1 MESRRK
7 RNWKGWMKAAV
18 SVVTSLAIVMMEVP
32 GASYG
37 LMVRAAGDSEQL
49 VEEGELSQTSGEELH
64 DTCQSELSM
73 PAFHPAPVTVNGVT
87 IAVSAPEGVFPAD
100 ARLFVEALQVTA
112 QNEVD
117 KAVETERSESVNVA
131 ASYTFDIC
139 VLDAEG
145 NELQPA
151 DGSKVKVSFA
161 LAEVAD
167 GNLETN
173 VYHVKEN
180 EVTGELEAEA
190 LAVTQEITEA
200 TGEET
205 TAVVETDGFSYYTV
219 EFTYHDMQYVLP
231 GDDSVALAAILNFV
245 GLSGDVEG
253 ASVSNAEL
261 FSVSNE
267 NGEFVVTS
275 HQPFTSTE
283 WLRVVIAGVEYEITV
298 TDGWE
303 RIDFINENG
312 DDDYYN
318 YFFNLES
325 SDDKEGFTLN
335 DNGTHNRYAVK
346 PGKSATFNNR
356 IAVEGN
362 VVLILGDGATLT
374 FNRGLRVAPGNTLTI
389 YRQSAGTGK
398 LIANVN
404 QSYEDAN
411 NYAAIGGNGSE
422 GCGTINIY
430 GGNITATAIEGAG
443 IGSGADYD
451 SWNGYKGGGTIT
463 INGGT
468 VTATN
473 HGMSAGIGG
482 GRDDRKECTITI
494 NGGTVNATG
503 GISSVGYCFAAGIG
517 GGYFGG
523 TATITINGGTV
534 NATGGSIGGS
544 NGTPGIGCG
553 EDSMGATIT
562 INGGTITATAGGS
575 AEAIG
580 KAAYKQKQPQVVK
593 LSINAGAKV
602 TAGESASDAAPV
614 YADERIG
621 ACSNRYVKITPCT
634 SHDPNARE
642 CMWCVKSL
650 AAYETYVD
658 ATGVTQPKVQAKDV
672 TELAAELNNEWF
684 AVRSNV
690 TVNSRI
696 NVKGN
701 VNLILCNGVEL
712 KAENGIHVPSGSS
725 LTIWAQSLDSNV
737 AGKLTVPTGE
747 SGASGIGGND
757 NENGGSIT
765 FNGGVVNVVGG
776 SDGSGIGG
784 GKDGNG
790 GTVKINGGNL
800 TIKAGDSGSEVSGGA
815 GIGGGRYGSGG
826 TVVITGGTVHV
837 TGHSW
842 GAGIGGGGGAG
853 YSNTTTD
860 GGAGGTV
867 TISGGTVYANG
878 GHRAA
883 GIGGANGSEGGT
895 VEITG
900 GLVVATTD
908 SVDDA
913 QAIGHGEHNDNA
925 GTLTLG
931 DDEHVYAG
939 KNEGSSKKAAEAD
952 RVSAC
957 QNNKYAKIVTIKPL
971 NLSTDA
977 SGIYQIKNRTDFEEL
992 ARFVHDGGETAELS
1006 FMQTADVND
1015 AVTAMVGTGENPFRG
1030 TYDGKGKRL
1039 TVNLAG
1045 AESEY
1050 YVAPFSHV
1058 DGATIKN
1065 LKVSGIVK
1073 GYMHPAGLVGLMDG
1087 TGNTITNVLVET
1099 NVTVTGTHGGGVVG
1113 HGHNSSATLEGV
1125 VFTGSVSGG
1134 QHVGALWGWSDIAN
1148 VTLKNCFEDGTYT
1161 GTGVNPVGI
1170 GGTSGK
1176 TISNILYK
1184 STPVGTPD
1192 SNWSGAGAKAYRIT
1206 SKEPATFY
1214 VTDVTVYGAE
1224 DFVGT
1229 YFTGGLSFDGKYYG
1243 GQGQDISLEMSYGG
1257 TVPDGCEVQYVVD
1270 GGSLEK
1276 TDTGYVLHMPAQDV
1290 TISAKISATYPL
1302 YVGGVQV
1309 KADNC
1314 DKLDVNHWS
1323 YDSDS
1328 NTLTLQDYEF
1338 VGQGYVYSK
1347 DQGAIIYYEG
1357 DQDLTITLLGTNRI
1371 TPDGTSYGDSGIV
1384 SKKADCT
1391 LIFNGS
1397 GNLFIESTGENYNAA
1412 IYAFGSVVVDCSG
1425 QFYVGNNDSDYGIV
1439 VDTTRKTV
1447 TIGTGVKQFQARGYV
1462 RGISGTV
1469 INNVEGTGYDK
1480 FDRLT
1485 RLTVNATG
1493 TALDDYKKVTFP
1505 VGDYKVVFLPGEG
1518 GSGSMEEQEVFEGET
1533 FTFPECKFT
1542 APEGMGFSKW
1552 EMSGVD
1558 VIGMPGGTEV
1568 IVNNCASGG
1577 IITVTA
1583 KWTDMTDS
1591 EILTDC
1597 KGKTLDF
1604 NGKAWQLVT
1613 KGSAIG
1619 GKMNYAI
1626 GTDDQTAP
1634 AAGWQETI
1642 PEGTLGGTY
1651 YVWYKVKGDSLHYD
1665 SDAKCA
1671 VTTIKAIELT
1681 AYVEDR
1687 EAEYN
1692 GSLQQGSSEVM
1703 FTGLLEG
1710 HTAEISYN
1718 PASGK
1723 LVGVYEGTFDKA
1735 SFKVVDADG
1744 NDVTGGYML
1753 TTVTPGK
1760 LTVKNRTTKYY
1771 IYVTMNYYSDQY
1783 DGFEHTVSGYQKEY
1797 TRDGNKFTVEGYE
1810 TSTVSRM
1817 YVGKTAVVVT
1827 GTPVVRD
1834 EEGNDVTAQFTVT
1847 HDEGYVEIKKCK
1859 LGIVITSQSKSFD
1872 YDGQEHFCNRYEVSV
1887 PADPWETLGNEG
1899 TTEFLLNGKDYLR
1912 ITPTASGVTDVGS
1925 YSGNNTFIWQMDH
1938 ADQYDLTVT
1947 CNYGTISVNPKA
1959 VKVTAQSKE
1968 FTYDGKAHGH
1978 AEYDVEGLVGSDA
1991 ITAVVTGAITY
2002 PTESPVVNKLVSY
2015 EFTKGEAKNYTV
2027 TCVDGE
2033 LTMGKAFSGLTIY
2046 NAVTSGMASGRD
2058 YEFSFTV
2065 TLDDTSVNGTYGDL
2079 TFTDGVASIALKGGE
2094 SATASGL
2101 SVGVGYVVTQA
2112 KAPGFTTTKSGD
2124 VGTIS
2129 VTPAQAEFTN
2139 VRKITEAEGEI
2150 KAKVNLTGREWM
2162 DGDSFTFTISAI
2174 GTTPKPEKTSVTV
2187 TKNSLDY
2194 AESFGKI
2201 TFAEEGTYAY
2211 TVSMTKKG
2219 ENINGV
2225 AYDSTDKIVTIK
2237 VKNDG
2242 NGHLVADGTELMQT
2256 AEFTNAYHATGSVT
2270 ISASVAA
2277 DEALGDRSFMFELL
2291 DKDGKVLQ
2299 TGKSIKQGETGNY
2312 TAINYDQA
2320 EAGRTYT
2327 YKVRQVIPEGAIHM
2341 STSRYVMDG
2350 VNYDGEIKEVT
2361 VTVTDNGDGT
2371 LSITCSGSPAT
2382 FTNKIEIHEV
2392 TASVADAKA
2401 EYNGSEQEGNT
2412 KVTFEGLLDGHVASI
2427 IYTPSE
2433 GSQANSYDNGSFDS
2447 SSFKVVDGGGKDV
2460 TAYYALGTLT
2470 AGRLTIEP
2478 RKVTVSVRDE
2488 TREYNGSEQAGST
2501 DVTFGNVVLGQTATI
2516 SYVPAKGTLVN
2527 TYGNGSFDKNSFRV
2541 VDGEGKDVTANYV
2554 PGTLTAGKLTVT
2566 DRSEKYQ
2573 IMVTANS
2580 NTANVYDGNEK
2591 SAAGFETLRFT
2602 VDGNVYVVEG
2612 LTTSD
2617 PRSINVCNL
2626 ENAIS
2631 GTAIVRD
2638 GQGNDVTA
2646 QFIVKTTNGKL
2657 EITARTVTVVADG
2670 KIKDT
2675 EKKDPKLTYT
2685 VSGLLGSDS
2694 LTGELTR
2701 QTGELP
2707 GTYAILQGTL
2717 KAGDNYRIHYIG
2729 AYLIIL
2735 QGDYL
2740 DPLRELLKYA
2750 ISLGGERTVTWDKG
2764 TGLTYDIMK
2773 TLQDHPQLTLVFQ
2786 YNFANVS
2793 YEVTIR
2799 GKDVVTDPD
2808 VPWYGPMNLYG
2819 RYGLRISSFNP
2830 STGER
2835 TYRVVR
2841 GDNLTKI
2848 ARRFNVTV
2856 DWLVKKNL
2864 IKNPNLIWAN
2874 QMLKY

>member
-1 MESRRK
+1 MSKRYGKRTGSRILSI
-7 RNWKGWMKAAV
+7 V
-18 SVVTSLAIVMMEVP
+18 LSLVMMLTTVDVFSIP
-32 GASYG
+32 
-37 LMVRAAGDSEQL
+37 MVAKAIETSDAATCEGEIMACANLVGRAWKSEDEFEFTISSLGESPLPEMTQVTVTKDSAGYTESFGKITFTEAGQYEYVISESHKGEYLGGITYDSSDRTVTIKVKED
-49 VEEGELSQTSGEELH
+49 EEGNL
-64 DTCQSELSM
+64 
-73 PAFHPAPVTVNGVT
+73 
-87 IAVSAPEGVFPAD
+87 
-100 ARLFVEALQVTA
+100 
-112 QNEVD
+112 
-117 KAVETERSESVNVA
+117 
-131 ASYTFDIC
+131 
-139 VLDAEG
+139 
-145 NELQPA
+145 
-151 DGSKVKVSFA
+151 
-161 LAEVAD
+161 VAD
-167 GNLETN
+167 GT
-173 VYHVKEN
+173 
-180 EVTGELEAEA
+180 EL
-190 LAVTQEITEA
+190 VQ
-200 TGEET
+200 
-205 TAVVETDGFSYYTV
+205 TAVFTNTSIESIPYLDPTD
-219 EFTYHDMQYVLP
+219 
-231 GDDSVALAAILNFV
+231 
-245 GLSGDVEG
+245 EG
-253 ASVSNAEL
+253 NANKTQADYD
-261 FSVSNE
+261 F
-267 NGEFVVTS
+267 
-275 HQPFTSTE
+275 
-283 WLRVVIAGVEYEITV
+283 V
-298 TDGWE
+298 TDGTTE
-303 RIDFINENG
+303 M
-312 DDDYYN
+312 
-318 YFFNLES
+318 
-325 SDDKEGFTLN
+325 T
-335 DNGTHNRYAVK
+335 
-346 PGKSATFNNR
+346 
-356 IAVEGN
+356 
-362 VVLILGDGATLT
+362 
-374 FNRGLRVAPGNTLTI
+374 
-389 YRQSAGTGK
+389 TGWY
-398 LIANVN
+398 V
-404 QSYEDAN
+404 
-411 NYAAIGGNGSE
+411 
-422 GCGTINIY
+422 
-430 GGNITATAIEGAG
+430 
-443 IGSGADYD
+443 
-451 SWNGYKGGGTIT
+451 
-463 INGGT
+463 
-468 VTATN
+468 
-473 HGMSAGIGG
+473 
-482 GRDDRKECTITI
+482 
-494 NGGTVNATG
+494 VNA
-503 GISSVGYCFAAGIG
+503 
-517 GGYFGG
+517 
-523 TATITINGGTV
+523 
-534 NATGGSIGGS
+534 
-544 NGTPGIGCG
+544 
-553 EDSMGATIT
+553 
-562 INGGTITATAGGS
+562 
-575 AEAIG
+575 
-580 KAAYKQKQPQVVK
+580 
-593 LSINAGAKV
+593 
-602 TAGESASDAAPV
+602 
-614 YADERIG
+614 
-621 ACSNRYVKITPCT
+621 
-634 SHDPNARE
+634 
-642 CMWCVKSL
+642 
-650 AAYETYVD
+650 
-658 ATGVTQPKVQAKDV
+658 
-672 TELAAELNNEWF
+672 
-684 AVRSNV
+684 NV
-690 TVNSRI
+690 TVEKRI
-696 NVKGN
+696 TVSGN
-701 VNLILCNGVEL
+701 VNLILCDGAELTASAGV
-712 KAENGIHVPSGSS
+712 NVPEGNS
-725 LTIWAQSLDSNV
+725 LTVWAQSLSENT
-737 AGKLTVPTGE
+737 AGKLTATTPGQYQ
-747 SGASGIGGND
+747 AGIGGNSG
-757 NENGGSIT
+757 ESCGTVTINGGT
-765 FNGGVVNVVGG
+765 MNATGGKWGP
-776 SDGSGIGG
+776 GIGG
-784 GKDGNG
+784 GGWMNNDMVAGYGGDVTITG
-790 GTVKINGGNL
+790 GTVTAIGGQQSAGIGGGLYGDGGKVTISGGTVTANGGDEGVPV
-800 TIKAGDSGSEVSGGA
+800 TGGA
-815 GIGGGRYGSGG
+815 GIGGGGCEVSSLKGGDGG
-826 TVVITGGTVHV
+826 TVIITGGTVYAN
-837 TGHSW
+837 GFSW
-842 GAGIGGGGGAG
+842 AAGIGGGGGTGNAATT
-853 YSNTTTD
+853 SN
-860 GGAGGTV
+860 GGKGGNV
-867 TISGGTVYANG
+867 LISGGTVYANG

-883 GIGGANGSEGGT
+883 GIGGANGAPGGT
-895 VEITG
+895 VTITG
-900 GLVVATTD
+900 GLVVATAISKTN
-908 SVDDA
+908 A
-913 QAIGHGEHNDNA
+913 QAIGHGEHNEEA

-931 DDEHVYAG
+931 DDEMVYAG
-939 KNEGSSKKAAEAD
+939 NSEGNAMATATAD

-957 QNNKYAKIVTIKPL
+957 QNNKYAKIVTVKPL
-971 NLSTDA
+971 NLSTDEN
-977 SGIYQIKNRTDFEEL
+977 GIYQIKNASDFDEL
-992 ARFVHDGGETAELS
+992 ARFVRDGGETAGLN
-1006 FMQTADVND
+1006 FMQTADIND
-1015 AVTAMVGTGENPFRG
+1015 AVAVMVGTSENPFRG
-1030 TYDGKGKRL
+1030 TYDGDNKKL
-1039 TVNLAG
+1039 SVNLTG
-1045 AESEY
+1045 AEAEY

-1058 DGATIKN
+1058 SGATITN
-1065 LKVSGIVK
+1065 LKVSGSVK

-1113 HGHNSSATLEGV
+1113 HGHDSTATLEGV

-1134 QHVGALWGWSDIAN
+1134 QHVGALWGWSDSAN

-1176 TISNILYK
+1176 TISNVLYK

-1192 SNWSGAGAKAYRIT
+1192 SNWSGAGAKAYLIT
-1206 SKEPATFY
+1206 VKKPAQGFFNNAIGYVSSGALFY
-1214 VTDVTVYGAE
+1214 
-1224 DFVGT
+1224 
-1229 YFTGGLSFDGKYYG
+1229 TGGLTNNGIGYAG
-1243 GQGQDISLEMSYGG
+1243 EGLSLSLGLEYQE

-1276 TDTGYVLHMPAQDV
+1276 TDTGYVLHVPAQDV

-1309 KADNC
+1309 KTDNF

-1323 YDSDS
+1323 YDPDS

-1397 GNLFIESTGENYNAA
+1397 GNLFIESTGEPLAYYDAA
-1412 IYAFGSVVVDCSG
+1412 IDVNGSVVVDCSG
-1425 QFYVGNNDSDYGIV
+1425 QFYVGNNDANEGIF
-1439 VDTTRKTV
+1439 VDTGKTV

-1462 RGISGTV
+1462 KGIGGTV

-1597 KGKTLDF
+1597 EGKTLVFD
-1604 NGKAWQLVT
+1604 GKARQLVT

-1692 GSLQQGSSEVM
+1692 GSLQQGSSEVT

-1744 NDVTGGYML
+1744 NDVTGGYVL

-1771 IYVTMNYYSDQY
+1771 INVTMNYYSDWY
-1783 DGFEHTVSGYQKEY
+1783 DSCEHTVSGYQKEY

-1810 TSTVSRM
+1810 TSTVSRT
-1817 YVGKTAVVVT
+1817 YVGKTDVVVT

-1847 HDEGYVEIKKCK
+1847 HGEGFVEIKKCK
-1859 LGIVITSQSKSFD
+1859 LGIVITSQSKSFN
-1872 YDGQEHFCNRYEVSV
+1872 YDGQEHLYNRYEVSV
-1887 PADPWETLGNEG
+1887 PADPWKTLGNEG

-1912 ITPTASGVTDVGS
+1912 ITPTASGVTDVES
-1925 YSGNNTFIWQMDH
+1925 YDKNNTFIYQMDH

-1959 VKVTAQSKE
+1959 VVITAQSRE
-1968 FTYDGKAHGH
+1968 FPYNGLAQSWDR
-1978 AEYDVEGLVGSDA
+1978 YDVEGLVGEDA
-1991 ITAVVTGAITY
+1991 VMAVVTGTITN
-2002 PTESPVVNKLVSY
+2002 PAESPVVNKVESY
-2015 EFTKGEAKNYTV
+2015 EFTKGTAKNYTV

-2033 LTMGKAFSGLTIY
+2033 LTMKKTSELKIS
-2046 NAVTSGMASGRD
+2046 NLVTSSMASDLDR
-2058 YEFSFTV
+2058 EFSFTV
-2065 TLDDTSVNGTYGDL
+2065 ILDDTSVNGTYGDL
-2079 TFTDGVASIALKGGE
+2079 TFRNGVAECRLKGGE
-2094 SATASGL
+2094 SATSSGL
-2101 SVGVGYVVTQA
+2101 SVGMGYVVTQEEA
-2112 KAPGFTTTKSGD
+2112 DGFTTIKSGD
-2124 VGTIS
+2124 SGTIS

-2201 TFAEEGTYAY
+2201 TFTEEGTYAY

-2219 ENINGV
+2219 ETINGV

-2242 NGHLVADGTELMQT
+2242 NGHLVADGTELVQT

-2277 DEALGDRSFMFELL
+2277 DEALGDQSFTFELL
-2291 DKDGKVLQ
+2291 DKDGMVLQ
-2299 TGKSIKQGETGNY
+2299 TGKSIKQGETGNF

-2427 IYTPSE
+2427 SYTPSK
-2433 GSQANSYDNGSFDS
+2433 GSLANSYDNGSFD
-2447 SSFKVVDGGGKDV
+2447 
-2460 TAYYALGTLT
+2460 
-2470 AGRLTIEP
+2470 
-2478 RKVTVSVRDE
+2478 
-2488 TREYNGSEQAGST
+2488 
-2501 DVTFGNVVLGQTATI
+2501 
-2516 SYVPAKGTLVN
+2516 
-2527 TYGNGSFDKNSFRV
+2527 KNSFNV

-2554 PGTLTAGKLTVT
+2554 LGALTAGKLTIT

-2638 GQGNDVTA
+2638 VQGNDVTA

-2729 AYLIIL
+2729 AYLTIL

-2773 TLQDHPQLTLVFQ
+2773 TLQDHPQLTLIFR

-2793 YEVTIR
+2793 YEVTIQ

>member
-404 QSYEDAN
+404 QSYEDAK

-430 GGNITATAIEGAG
+430 GGNITATAIDGAG
-443 IGSGADYD
+443 IGSGANYD

-503 GISSVGYCFAAGIG
+503 GISSIGYCFAAGIG

-580 KAAYKQKQPQVVK
+580 KAAYKQNQPQVVK
-593 LSINAGAKV
+593 LSINAGEKV

-1276 TDTGYVLHMPAQDV
+1276 TDTGYVLHVPAQDV
-1290 TISAKISATYPL
+1290 TISAIISATYPL

-1309 KADNC
+1309 KTDNF

-1323 YDSDS
+1323 YDPDS

-1397 GNLFIESTGENYNAA
+1397 GNLFIESTGEPLADYNAA

-1597 KGKTLDF
+1597 KGKTLVFD
-1604 NGKAWQLVT
+1604 GKARQLVT

-1681 AYVEDR
+1681 AYIEDR

-1692 GSLQQGSSEVM
+1692 GSLQQGRSEVT
-1703 FTGLLEG
+1703 FTDLLEG

-1744 NDVTGGYML
+1744 NDVTGGYVL

-1760 LTVKNRTTKYY
+1760 LTVKNRTTKYF
-1771 IYVTMNYYSDQY
+1771 INVSMNYYSDQY
-1783 DGFEHTVSGYQKEY
+1783 DGREHTVSGYQKEY

-1810 TSTVSRM
+1810 TSTVSRT
-1817 YVGKTAVVVT
+1817 YVGKTDVVVT

-1847 HDEGYVEIKKCK
+1847 HDEGFVEIKKCK

-1872 YDGQEHFCNRYEVSV
+1872 YDGQEHFYNRYEVSV
-1887 PADPWETLGNEG
+1887 PADPWKTLGNEG

-1925 YSGNNTFIWQMDH
+1925 YSGNNTFTWQMDH

-1959 VKVTAQSKE
+1959 VVITAQSEE

-1978 AEYDVEGLVGSDA
+1978 AEYDVEGLVGEDA

-2129 VTPAQAEFTN
+2129 YTPA
-2139 VRKITEAEGEI
+2139 
-2150 KAKVNLTGREWM
+2150 
-2162 DGDSFTFTISAI
+2162 
-2174 GTTPKPEKTSVTV
+2174 
-2187 TKNSLDY
+2187 
-2194 AESFGKI
+2194 
-2201 TFAEEGTYAY
+2201 
-2211 TVSMTKKG
+2211 
-2219 ENINGV
+2219 
-2225 AYDSTDKIVTIK
+2225 
-2237 VKNDG
+2237 
-2242 NGHLVADGTELMQT
+2242 T
-2256 AEFTNAYHATGSVT
+2256 AEFTNAYGATGSVM
-2270 ISASVAA
+2270 ISMSVAA
-2277 DEALGDRSFMFELL
+2277 NATLGDRTFTFELQ
-2291 DKDGKVLQ
+2291 DEDGAILQ
-2299 TGKSIKQGETGNY
+2299 TSSTVKQGETINFD
-2312 TAINYDQA
+2312 TINYDLA
-2320 EAGRTYT
+2320 DAGKTIT
-2327 YKVRQVIPEGAIHM
+2327 YKIRQVIPASAVDAGNK
-2341 STSRYVMDG
+2341 RYVLDG
-2350 VNYDGEIKEVT
+2350 VSYDGETKEVT

-2371 LSITCSGSPAT
+2371 LNVICNGSPAI
-2382 FTNKIEIHEV
+2382 FTNENITREV
-2392 TASVADAKA
+2392 NVFVADREA
-2401 EYNGSEQEGNT
+2401 EYNGSEQKGNT

-2478 RKVTVSVRDE
+2478 REVTASVGDE
-2488 TREYNGSEQAGST
+2488 TREYNGSEQTGST
-2501 DVTFGNVVLGQTATI
+2501 GVVFENIVLGQTAI
-2516 SYVPAKGTLVN
+2516 IGYVPPKGMLVN
-2527 TYGNGSFDKNSFRV
+2527 AYDNGSFDKNSFNV

-2554 PGTLTAGKLTVT
+2554 LGALTAGKLTIT

-2717 KAGDNYRIHYIG
+2717 KAGDNYRIHYVG

-2773 TLQDHPQLTLVFQ
+2773 TLQDHPQLTLIFQ

>member
-1 MESRRK
+1 MSKRYGKRTGSRILSI
-7 RNWKGWMKAAV
+7 V
-18 SVVTSLAIVMMEVP
+18 LSLVMMLTTVDVFSIP
-32 GASYG
+32 MVAKASETSDAATCEG
-37 LMVRAAGDSEQL
+37 EIMACANLVGRAWKSEDEFEFTISSLGESPLPEMTQVTVTKDSAGYTESFGKITFTEAGQYEYVISESHKGEYLGGITYDSSDRTVTIKVKED
-49 VEEGELSQTSGEELH
+49 EEGNL
-64 DTCQSELSM
+64 
-73 PAFHPAPVTVNGVT
+73 
-87 IAVSAPEGVFPAD
+87 
-100 ARLFVEALQVTA
+100 
-112 QNEVD
+112 
-117 KAVETERSESVNVA
+117 
-131 ASYTFDIC
+131 
-139 VLDAEG
+139 
-145 NELQPA
+145 
-151 DGSKVKVSFA
+151 
-161 LAEVAD
+161 VAD
-167 GNLETN
+167 GT
-173 VYHVKEN
+173 
-180 EVTGELEAEA
+180 EL
-190 LAVTQEITEA
+190 VQ
-200 TGEET
+200 
-205 TAVVETDGFSYYTV
+205 TAVFTNTSIESIPYLDPTD
-219 EFTYHDMQYVLP
+219 
-231 GDDSVALAAILNFV
+231 
-245 GLSGDVEG
+245 EG
-253 ASVSNAEL
+253 NANKTQADYD
-261 FSVSNE
+261 F
-267 NGEFVVTS
+267 
-275 HQPFTSTE
+275 
-283 WLRVVIAGVEYEITV
+283 V
-298 TDGWE
+298 TDGTTEMTTGWYVV
-303 RIDFINENG
+303 NAN
-312 DDDYYN
+312 
-318 YFFNLES
+318 
-325 SDDKEGFTLN
+325 
-335 DNGTHNRYAVK
+335 V
-346 PGKSATFNNR
+346 
-356 IAVEGN
+356 AVEK
-362 VVLILGDGATLT
+362 
-374 FNRGLRVAPGNTLTI
+374 R
-389 YRQSAGTGK
+389 
-398 LIANVN
+398 
-404 QSYEDAN
+404 
-411 NYAAIGGNGSE
+411 
-422 GCGTINIY
+422 
-430 GGNITATAIEGAG
+430 ITV
-443 IGSGADYD
+443 S
-451 SWNGYKGGGTIT
+451 
-463 INGGT
+463 
-468 VTATN
+468 
-473 HGMSAGIGG
+473 
-482 GRDDRKECTITI
+482 
-494 NGGTVNATG
+494 
-503 GISSVGYCFAAGIG
+503 
-517 GGYFGG
+517 
-523 TATITINGGTV
+523 
-534 NATGGSIGGS
+534 
-544 NGTPGIGCG
+544 
-553 EDSMGATIT
+553 
-562 INGGTITATAGGS
+562 
-575 AEAIG
+575 
-580 KAAYKQKQPQVVK
+580 
-593 LSINAGAKV
+593 
-602 TAGESASDAAPV
+602 
-614 YADERIG
+614 
-621 ACSNRYVKITPCT
+621 
-634 SHDPNARE
+634 
-642 CMWCVKSL
+642 
-650 AAYETYVD
+650 
-658 ATGVTQPKVQAKDV
+658 
-672 TELAAELNNEWF
+672 
-684 AVRSNV
+684 
-690 TVNSRI
+690 
-696 NVKGN
+696 GN
-701 VNLILCNGVEL
+701 VNLILCDGAELAASAGV
-712 KAENGIHVPSGSS
+712 NVPEGNS
-725 LTIWAQSLDSNV
+725 LTVWAQSLSENT
-737 AGKLTVPTGE
+737 AGKLTATTPGQYQ
-747 SGASGIGGND
+747 AGIGGNSG
-757 NENGGSIT
+757 ESCGTVTI
-765 FNGGVVNVVGG
+765 NGGVINANGG
-776 SDGSGIGG
+776 ERSAGIGG
-784 GKDGNG
+784 GLYGDG
-790 GTVKINGGNL
+790 GTVTINGGKVTANGGNENASV
-800 TIKAGDSGSEVSGGA
+800 TGGA
-815 GIGGGRYGSGG
+815 GIGGGGSNKGNMMAGSGG
-826 TVVITGGTVHV
+826 TVIITGGTVYAN
-837 TGHSW
+837 GFSW
-842 GAGIGGGGGAG
+842 AAGIGGGGGNG
-853 YSNTTTD
+853 SSEDTSN
-860 GGAGGTV
+860 GGKGGNV
-867 TISGGTVYANG
+867 LISGGTVYANG

-883 GIGGANGSEGGT
+883 GIGGANGAPGGT

-900 GLVVATTD
+900 GLVVATTL
-908 SVDDA
+908 SKDDA
-913 QAIGHGEHNDNA
+913 QAIGHGEHNEGAGSLTLGDEMNVIAGDGENNKQLFEKSDGVSACHDNYWAKITDVKEATLSVSYVDAAGVPQGPVEAYRIGSYNILGSGWYAVNENVTMDSRLNVKGDVNLILCDGAQLTANEGVGVNKGYSLTIYGQSGQTGALRAAGIECYSAIGSDDQKDSGTIIINGGNVTANGGYKGAGIGGGRAGSGGVIAINGGTVNATGGQWGPGIGGGGWMNNDMVAGYGGDVTITGGTVTAIGGRQSAGIGGGLYGDGGKVTISGGTVTANGGDEGEPVTGGAGIGGGGCEVSRLKGGDGGTVIITGGTVYANGFSWAAGIGGGGGTGNAATTSNGGKGGNVLISGGTVYANGGNRAAGIGGANGAPGGTVTITGGLVVATAIGKTNAQAIGHGEHNEEA

-931 DDEHVYAG
+931 DDEMVYAG
-939 KNEGSSKKAAEAD
+939 NSEGNAMATAAAD

-957 QNNKYAKIVTIKPL
+957 QNNKYAKIVTVKPL
-971 NLSTDA
+971 NLSTDEN
-977 SGIYQIKNRTDFEEL
+977 GIYQIKNASDFDEL
-992 ARFVHDGGETAELS
+992 ARFVRDGGETAGLN
-1006 FMQTADVND
+1006 FMQTADIND
-1015 AVTAMVGTGENPFRG
+1015 AVAVMVGTSENPFRG
-1030 TYDGKGKRL
+1030 TYDGDNKKL
-1039 TVNLAG
+1039 SVNLTR
-1045 AESEY
+1045 AEAEY

-1058 DGATIKN
+1058 SGATITN
-1065 LKVSGIVK
+1065 LKVSGSVK

-1113 HGHNSSATLEGV
+1113 HGHDSTATLEGV

-1134 QHVGALWGWSDIAN
+1134 QHVGALWGWSDSAN

-1176 TISNILYK
+1176 TISNVLYK

-1192 SNWSGAGAKAYRIT
+1192 SNWSGAGAKAYCIT

-1309 KADNC
+1309 KTDNF
-1314 DKLDVNHWS
+1314 DKLNVNHWS
-1323 YDSDS
+1323 YDPDS

-1384 SKKADCT
+1384 SMKADCT

-1412 IYAFGSVVVDCSG
+1412 IYAYGSVVVDCSG
-1425 QFYVGNNDSDYGIV
+1425 QFYVGNNDANEGIF
-1439 VDTTRKTV
+1439 VDTGKTV

-1462 RGISGTV
+1462 KGIGGTV

-1597 KGKTLDF
+1597 EGKTLVFD
-1604 NGKAWQLVT
+1604 GKARQLVT

-1692 GSLQQGSSEVM
+1692 GSLQQGSSEVTI
-1703 FTGLLEG
+1703 TGLLEG

-1723 LVGVYEGTFDKA
+1723 LVGVYEGTFDKT

-1744 NDVTGGYML
+1744 NDVTGGYVL
-1753 TTVTPGK
+1753 TTVTSGK
-1760 LTVKNRTTKYY
+1760 LTVKNRTTKYF
-1771 IYVTMNYYSDQY
+1771 INVTMNYYSDWY
-1783 DGFEHTVSGYQKEY
+1783 DSFEHTVSGYQKEY
-1797 TRDGNKFTVEGYE
+1797 IRDGNKFTVEGYE

-1817 YVGKTAVVVT
+1817 YVGKTDVVVT

-1847 HDEGYVEIKKCK
+1847 HDEGFVEIKKCK

-1872 YDGQEHFCNRYEVSV
+1872 YDGQEHLYNRYEVSV
-1887 PADPWETLGNEG
+1887 PADPWKTLGNEG

-1912 ITPTASGVTDVGS
+1912 ITPTASGVTDVES
-1925 YSGNNTFIWQMDH
+1925 YDKNNTFIYQMDH

-1959 VKVTAQSKE
+1959 VVITAQSRE
-1968 FTYDGKAHGH
+1968 FSYNGLAQSWDR
-1978 AEYDVEGLVGSDA
+1978 YDVEGLVGEDA
-1991 ITAVVTGAITY
+1991 IMAVVTGTITN
-2002 PTESPVVNKLVSY
+2002 PAESPVVNKVESY
-2015 EFTKGEAKNYTV
+2015 EFTKGTAKNYTV

-2033 LTMGKAFSGLTIY
+2033 LTMKKTSELKIS
-2046 NAVTSGMASGRD
+2046 NLVTSSMASDLDR
-2058 YEFSFTV
+2058 EFSFTV
-2065 TLDDTSVNGTYGDL
+2065 ILDDTSVNGTYGDL
-2079 TFTDGVASIALKGGE
+2079 TFWNGVAECRLKGGE
-2094 SATASGL
+2094 SATSSGL
-2101 SVGVGYVVTQA
+2101 SVGMGYVVTQEEA
-2112 KAPGFTTTKSGD
+2112 DGFTTIKSGD
-2124 VGTIS
+2124 SGTIS

-2194 AESFGKI
+2194 VESFGKI

-2211 TVSMTKKG
+2211 TVSMAKKG
-2219 ENINGV
+2219 ETINGV

-2242 NGHLVADGTELMQT
+2242 NGHLVADGTELVQT

-2277 DEALGDRSFMFELL
+2277 DEALGDQSFTFELL
-2291 DKDGKVLQ
+2291 DKDGMVLQ

-2327 YKVRQVIPEGAIHM
+2327 YKVRQVIPGGAIQM

-2371 LSITCSGSPAT
+2371 LSITCSGSPTT
-2382 FTNKIEIHEV
+2382 FTNKIKIHEV

-2447 SSFKVVDGGGKDV
+2447 SSFKVVDGGGKDM

-2470 AGRLTIEP
+2470 AGKLTIEP

-2488 TREYNGSEQAGST
+2488 TKEYNGSEQTGST
-2501 DVTFGNVVLGQTATI
+2501 GVVFENIVLGQTAI
-2516 SYVPAKGTLVN
+2516 IGYVPPKGMLVN
-2527 TYGNGSFDKNSFRV
+2527 AYDNGSFDKNSFNV

-2554 PGTLTAGKLTVT
+2554 LGALTAGKLTIT

-2638 GQGNDVTA
+2638 VQGNDVTA

-2701 QTGELP
+2701 QAGELP

-2717 KAGDNYRIHYIG
+2717 KAGDNYRIHYVG
-2729 AYLIIL
+2729 AYLTIL

-2773 TLQDHPQLTLVFQ
+2773 TLQDHPQLTLIFR

-2799 GKDVVTDPD
+2799 GMDVVTDPD